1 MAYRFNRTEFAGSL
15 GDLGVLLPMAMGMI
29 MVNGLSPQGLFLAV
43 GLFYILSGV
52 YFGVPVSVQPMKV
65 IGSYAIAMGL
75 ARDQILAAGL
85 TTGVL
90 LLAIGL
96 TGTMSL
102 ISRLIPRPVIRGVQ
116 LSTGLLLMLQGM
128 QMVLGKSS
136 FQLQHKLAEPFLAIQ
151 GVGPVPLTWL
161 LGAAALLLTFFFL
174 KSPRFPAGLVVVG
187 FGLLT
192 GIILGNGVTRLS
204 LFADLPSIMPAG
216 LPSTA
221 SFVTAMLVLTLPQV
235 PMTLGNAVIANVDLA
250 QQYFG
255 DEAKRTTGKALC
267 VSMGLANLGSFLLG
281 GMPMCHGAGGL
292 AAHYRFGAR
301 TAGSNIMIGGLF
313 TILALALGDSILG
326 VTELMPMSVLGV
338 LLFFA
343 GSELAI
349 TVGDVK
355 ERKNLFVCLAV
366 AGVTLASNLAVGFMT
381 GAAVHFALRY
391 RRMAI

>member
-1 MAYRFNRTEFAGSL
+1 MAYRFNRMEIAGSL

-29 MVNGLSPQGLFLAV
+29 MVNGLSAQGLFFAV

-52 YFGVPVSVQPMKV
+52 YFGIPVSVQPMKV
-65 IGSYAIAMGL
+65 IGSYAIAMSL

-85 TTGVL
+85 TTGAL

-96 TGTMSL
+96 TGTMGL
-102 ISRLIPRPVIRGVQ
+102 ITRLIPRPVIRGVQ
-116 LSTGLLLMLQGM
+116 LSTGLLLMFQGM

-136 FQLQHKLAEPFLAIQ
+136 FQTQHKLAEPFLSIQ
-151 GVGPVPLTWL
+151 SIGPIPLTWV
-161 LGAAALLLTFFFL
+161 LGAAALFLTFVFL
-174 KSPRFPAGLVVVG
+174 RSPRFPAGLVVVG
-187 FGLLT
+187 FGLLA
-192 GIILGNGVTRLS
+192 GLILGNGTVILGARMG
-204 LFADLPSIMPAG
+204 LPEIMPSG

-221 SFVTAMLVLTLPQV
+221 SFVTAMLVLTLPQI

-267 VSMGLANLGSFLLG
+267 VSMGLANIGSFLLG

-301 TAGSNIMIGGLF
+301 TAGSNIIIGTLF
-313 TILALALGDSILG
+313 AGMALVLGDSILG
-326 VTELMPMSVLGV
+326 VTELVPMSVLGI

-366 AGVTLASNLAVGFMT
+366 TGITLASNLAVGFVT
-381 GAAVHFALRY
+381 GAAVHYVLRSD
-391 RRMAI
+391 RMAV